1 MASVVIDKGVD
12 VISVVGNGDAR
23 RRVSCVGG
31 CGGGG
36 GGGGEAAAGSV
47 ISCPSSS
54 SSSQQ
59 RTSSGSPTTKD
70 VLAMAQR
77 VATKPLPISRSDLWG
92 LLTAVSD
99 RARKRPQVWVRA
111 CVSHFLLLLA
121 TLYNP
126 CEFVFCLFF
135 FLFLEFWVWKKS
147 PLPCRCCRMYRML
160 VYASRDGVDGSLQK
174 NKLQLDSIPWAVCC
188 TSGKFSRYQ
197 IWNLGAN

>member
-36 GGGGEAAAGSV
+36 GGGEAAAGSI

-99 RARKRPQVWVRA
+99 RARKRPQV
-111 CVSHFLLLLA
+111 
-121 TLYNP
+121 
-126 CEFVFCLFF
+126 
-135 FLFLEFWVWKKS
+135 
-147 PLPCRCCRMYRML
+147 
-160 VYASRDGVDGSLQK
+160 
-174 NKLQLDSIPWAVCC
+174 
-188 TSGKFSRYQ
+188 
-197 IWNLGAN
+197 

>member
-36 GGGGEAAAGSV
+36 GGEAAAGSV

-54 SSSQQ
+54 SSSSQQ
-59 RTSSGSPTTKD
+59 RTSSGSPSTKD

-99 RARKRPQVWVRA
+99 RARKRPQV
-111 CVSHFLLLLA
+111 
-121 TLYNP
+121 
-126 CEFVFCLFF
+126 
-135 FLFLEFWVWKKS
+135 
-147 PLPCRCCRMYRML
+147 
-160 VYASRDGVDGSLQK
+160 
-174 NKLQLDSIPWAVCC
+174 
-188 TSGKFSRYQ
+188 
-197 IWNLGAN
+197 

>member
-31 CGGGG
+31 CG

-99 RARKRPQVWVRA
+99 RARKRPQV
-111 CVSHFLLLLA
+111 
-121 TLYNP
+121 
-126 CEFVFCLFF
+126 
-135 FLFLEFWVWKKS
+135 
-147 PLPCRCCRMYRML
+147 
-160 VYASRDGVDGSLQK
+160 
-174 NKLQLDSIPWAVCC
+174 
-188 TSGKFSRYQ
+188 
-197 IWNLGAN
+197 

>member
-31 CGGGG
+31 C

-99 RARKRPQVWVRA
+99 RARKRPQV
-111 CVSHFLLLLA
+111 
-121 TLYNP
+121 
-126 CEFVFCLFF
+126 
-135 FLFLEFWVWKKS
+135 
-147 PLPCRCCRMYRML
+147 
-160 VYASRDGVDGSLQK
+160 
-174 NKLQLDSIPWAVCC
+174 
-188 TSGKFSRYQ
+188 
-197 IWNLGAN
+197 

>member
-36 GGGGEAAAGSV
+36 GGEAAAGSV

-59 RTSSGSPTTKD
+59 RTSSGSPSTKD

-99 RARKRPQVWVRA
+99 RARKRPQV
-111 CVSHFLLLLA
+111 
-121 TLYNP
+121 
-126 CEFVFCLFF
+126 
-135 FLFLEFWVWKKS
+135 
-147 PLPCRCCRMYRML
+147 
-160 VYASRDGVDGSLQK
+160 
-174 NKLQLDSIPWAVCC
+174 
-188 TSGKFSRYQ
+188 
-197 IWNLGAN
+197 

>member
-1 MASVVIDKGVD
+1 MASVLIDKGVD

-31 CGGGG
+31 C

-99 RARKRPQVWVRA
+99 RARKRPQV
-111 CVSHFLLLLA
+111 
-121 TLYNP
+121 
-126 CEFVFCLFF
+126 
-135 FLFLEFWVWKKS
+135 
-147 PLPCRCCRMYRML
+147 
-160 VYASRDGVDGSLQK
+160 
-174 NKLQLDSIPWAVCC
+174 
-188 TSGKFSRYQ
+188 
-197 IWNLGAN
+197 

>member
-36 GGGGEAAAGSV
+36 EAAAGSV

-59 RTSSGSPTTKD
+59 RTSSGSPATKD

-99 RARKRPQVWVRA
+99 RARKRPQV
-111 CVSHFLLLLA
+111 
-121 TLYNP
+121 
-126 CEFVFCLFF
+126 
-135 FLFLEFWVWKKS
+135 
-147 PLPCRCCRMYRML
+147 
-160 VYASRDGVDGSLQK
+160 
-174 NKLQLDSIPWAVCC
+174 
-188 TSGKFSRYQ
+188 
-197 IWNLGAN
+197 

>member
-12 VISVVGNGDAR
+12 VISVVGTGDAR

-31 CGGGG
+31 CGGG

-54 SSSQQ
+54 SPSQQ

-99 RARKRPQVWVRA
+99 RARKRPQV
-111 CVSHFLLLLA
+111 
-121 TLYNP
+121 
-126 CEFVFCLFF
+126 
-135 FLFLEFWVWKKS
+135 
-147 PLPCRCCRMYRML
+147 
-160 VYASRDGVDGSLQK
+160 
-174 NKLQLDSIPWAVCC
+174 
-188 TSGKFSRYQ
+188 
-197 IWNLGAN
+197 